1 MAQIKGKLITLETLA
16 QNRLRNQVNNTPYIP
31 GLSTN
36 VTPQEREA
44 ETYFG
49 AGNPMPPEAPEGVRG
64 RRQEIPF
71 GYNTIITPKTEAG
84 RTNVSF
90 ETLRRVADVGQGG
103 LSLLRLVID
112 TVKDSIALQDF
123 NIVARDGKESD
134 KADKIKQLLL
144 KPDGK
149 KFWMSWIREWLEDH
163 LVLDQNLV
171 YIDRISGKDPLLKNM
186 NGAQFKILVNAMGEI
201 PEPPAPAFEYVE
213 RGMSSILYRADEVI
227 FSQYNTRSNGIYGM
241 SRVET
246 VLTLI
251 NLALKKELTQLEWY
265 SKGNIPQMLLSA
277 PSEWSP
283 EQLHQFS
290 EYWNS
295 ILEGNLGNRA
305 QAHFIPDGMKPF
317 LLKEGN
323 PLKNELDEWLLQL
336 ICFGFGISPQF
347 AIKQMNKA
355 TAEVSVND
363 AKATGIAP
371 IQRWVKTVMDDIL
384 ATVYDVPEL
393 SFEWVEPSSVTPEK
407 QAIILQTY
415 VQSGIMTKNE
425 ARMELGLKALE
436 EEQEGNETEIDAT
449 SSNGDDVDQGE
460 EEPKATSSSKEPP
473 SPNSAKVS
481 KKKRLYAYPVSIE
494 KNL

>member
-1 MAQIKGKLITLETLA
+1 MAQIKGKLIPLETLA
-16 QNRLRNQVNNTPYIP
+16 QNRIKNQVNVTPYIP

-49 AGNPMPPEAPEGVRG
+49 AGNPMPPEAPESVRG

-71 GYNTIITPKTEAG
+71 GYNTIITPKTEIG
-84 RTNVSF
+84 RTNVGF

-103 LSLLRLVID
+103 LSLLRMVID
-112 TVKDSIALQDF
+112 AVKDTIALQDF
-123 NIVARDGKESD
+123 SIVSRDGSESP
-134 KADKIKQLLL
+134 KADKIKQLLM

-149 KFWMSWIREWLEDH
+149 KFWMAWIREWVEDH
-163 LVLDQNLV
+163 LVLDQNVV
-171 YIDRISGKDPLLKNM
+171 YIDRISGKDPLIKNM
-186 NGAQFKILVNAMGEI
+186 NGAQFKILVNSMGEI

-227 FSQYNTRSNGIYGM
+227 FSQYNTRTNAIYGM

-251 NLALKKELTQLEWY
+251 NLSLKKELTQLEWY

-283 EQLHQFS
+283 EQINQFS

-305 QAHFIPDGMKPF
+305 QAHFIPDGMQPF
-317 LLKEGN
+317 LLKEN

-336 ICFGFGISPQF
+336 ICFSMGISPQF
-347 AIKQMNKA
+347 AIHQMNRA

-363 AKATGIAP
+363 ARASGIAP
-371 IQRWVKTVMDDIL
+371 IQRWVKTVMDEIL
-384 ATVYDVPEL
+384 ATVYDAPEL
-393 SFEWVEPSSVTPEK
+393 SFEWVEPSAVAPEK
-407 QAIILQTY
+407 QALILQTY

-425 ARMELGLKALE
+425 ARLELGLEAIE
-436 EEQEGNETEIDAT
+436 EEAEIDAT
-449 SSNGDDVDQGE
+449 SSGDVVDQGE
-460 EEPKATSSSKEPP
+460 EESNATSSSTEPP

-481 KKKRLYAYPVSIE
+481 KKKRLYSYPASTE
-494 KNL
+494 KYL